1 CWNKKCPILI
11 LHKTSCARQRIS
23 ELSSALAWIVF
34 AIKEKRRGRKTQMR
48 TDETDCSFPDS
59 SRYFPAV
66 PHGFERCTH
75 AIIFA
80 DENWKDLKQQTITI

>member
-1 CWNKKCPILI
+1 
-11 LHKTSCARQRIS
+11 
-23 ELSSALAWIVF
+23 
-34 AIKEKRRGRKTQMR
+34 MR

-80 DENWKDLKQQTITI
+80 DENWKDLKQQTITKYDYELLRHYGNQLGKASR

>member
-1 CWNKKCPILI
+1 
-11 LHKTSCARQRIS
+11 
-23 ELSSALAWIVF
+23 
-34 AIKEKRRGRKTQMR
+34 MR

-59 SRYFPAV
+59 SRYFRAV